1 MKSFEKYFSY
11 RKSDE
16 MVQDLFDSKSKL
28 DNDDKLVLVHK
39 SFDNAVDKA
48 NKLPPSTNK
57 HEFVKILKIVNKI
70 LTFNEQIQKGKGVK
84 ILTPNQMFSTLSISL
99 AQLNAGNNSENL
111 EMKLGNYCIL
121 CTDQKKNLHNKSI
134 KV

>member
-16 MVQDLFDSKSKL
+16 MVRCLFDSRSKL
-28 DNDDKLVLVHK
+28 DNDDKLVLIHK
-39 SFDNAVDKA
+39 SFDNVADKA
-48 NKLPPSTNK
+48 NKLPPSTNQ

-70 LTFNEQIQKGKGVK
+70 LTFNEQIQKGQGLK

-99 AQLNAGNNSENL
+99 AQLKAGNNSENL
-111 EMKLGNYCIL
+111 KVKLGNYYIL
-121 CTDQKKNLHNKSI
+121 CTDQKNLQQTFV